1 MTNIRNWEVHSRKVL
16 LSILKER
23 TRNLIGDILALE
35 DEENR
40 ELDAYELMN
49 ETLISLTRDLDIFKV
64 QRVRYRHDIIFR
76 GNSKIDIPD

>member
-23 TRNLIGDILALE
+23 IRNLIGDILALD

>member
-1 MTNIRNWEVHSRKVL
+1 VTNIRNWEVHSRKVL

-23 TRNLIGDILALE
+23 IRNLIGDILALD

>member
-16 LSILKER
+16 LSILKSRVRE
-23 TRNLIGDILALE
+23 LVSDILDLQNEE
-35 DEENR
+35 DR

-49 ETLISLTRDLDIFKV
+49 EMLINLTKDLDIFKV